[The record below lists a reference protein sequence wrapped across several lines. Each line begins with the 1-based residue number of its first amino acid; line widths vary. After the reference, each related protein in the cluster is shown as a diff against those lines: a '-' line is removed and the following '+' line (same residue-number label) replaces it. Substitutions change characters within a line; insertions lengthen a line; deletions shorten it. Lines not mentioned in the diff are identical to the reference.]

1 MSKKPVIVIFGA
13 GNIGRGF
20 IGQLFSQA
28 GYDVVLID
36 AVESLV
42 EQLNQAGEY
51 PLQLVSNESDQT
63 LMIGPV
69 SARSIKN
76 QNDVNE
82 AILNADIMA
91 TAVGVPILPLLAGPL
106 ASALQY
112 RRAQGREDPLD
123 VLVCENKLGAGDY
136 LKNLIAKA
144 DSSLS
149 EMLENKIG
157 FVETSIGRMVPVL
170 SDAERAAN
178 PLLIRSEP
186 YSELPVDASGFK
198 NEIPAIKNIKPFA
211 PFHFYHQRK
220 LFIHN
225 MGHALTAYLGYLS
238 GYSTIDQAI
247 AKPEIRKLVES
258 AMRQV
263 GTALAKAYN
272 VDFSLLE
279 EHILDLLNRF
289 GNRKLGDTVDRVG
302 RDPLRKLSGEDRLA
316 GALKFAVEQGFE
328 PFGIASGFA
337 AAICFDAKDD
347 PTAGTVAAMIRET
360 GIDGFL
366 QEHSGLAGSSELDHW
381 RRIICSQIEIIRAV
395 RPVNSEI

>member
-1 MSKKPVIVIFGA
+1 MNKKPVIVIFGA

-20 IGQLFSQA
+20 IGQLFSQG

-42 EQLNQAGEY
+42 SLLNQAGEY
-51 PLQLVSNESDQT
+51 PLQLVSNDSDQT
-63 LMIGPV
+63 IMIGPV
-69 SARSIKN
+69 SARSIK
-76 QNDVNE
+76 QQQDVNE

-106 ASALQY
+106 AEALRY
-112 RRAQGREDPLD
+112 RQDQGRVEPLD
-123 VLVCENKLGAGDY
+123 ILVCENKLGAGDY
-136 LKNLIAKA
+136 LKKLIGDAGPGLG
-144 DSSLS
+144 D
-149 EMLENKIG
+149 MLENRIG

-170 SDAERAAN
+170 SEAERKAN

-186 YSELPVDASGFK
+186 YSELPVDAAGFK
-198 NEIPAIKNIKPFA
+198 NKIPAIDNIKPFE

-238 GYSTIDQAI
+238 GYKTIDQAI
-247 AKPEIRKLVES
+247 IRPGIRQLVEN

-263 GTALAKAYN
+263 GAALSRAYN
-272 VDFSLLE
+272 VDFALLE
-279 EHILDLLNRF
+279 DHILDLLNRF

-302 RDPLRKLSGEDRLA
+302 RDPLRKLSEEDRLA
-316 GALKFAVEQGFE
+316 GALKFAVEQGYE
-328 PFGIASGFA
+328 PFGIAAGFA

-347 PTAGTVAAMIRET
+347 PTAETVAAMIGQA

-366 QEHSGLAGSSELDHW
+366 QEHSGLTGSVEFDRW
-381 RRIICSQIEIIRAV
+381 RKIICSQIEIIHAI
-395 RPVNSEI
+395 RPLNNEI